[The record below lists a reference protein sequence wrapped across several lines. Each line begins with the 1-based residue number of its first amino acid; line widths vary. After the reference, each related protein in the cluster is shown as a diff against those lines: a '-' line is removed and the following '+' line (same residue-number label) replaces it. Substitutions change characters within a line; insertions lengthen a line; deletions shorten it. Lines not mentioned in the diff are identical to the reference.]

1 MFYLGILISLI
12 GSDNSE
18 IASVALRFGD
28 YIKIQFETTT
38 LPSGLKLG
46 DKFDIFISCN
56 ASSFQVSY
64 FLRTI
69 VPKNM

>member
-28 YIKIQFETTT
+28 NIKIQFEKTT

-46 DKFDIFISCN
+46 DKFDFFISCN
-56 ASSFQVSY
+56 ASSFQV
-64 FLRTI
+64 
-69 VPKNM
+69 

>member
-28 YIKIQFETTT
+28 NIKIQFEKTT

-56 ASSFQVSY
+56 ASSFQV
-64 FLRTI
+64 
-69 VPKNM
+69 

>member
-28 YIKIQFETTT
+28 SIKIQFEKTT

-56 ASSFQVSY
+56 ASSFQV
-64 FLRTI
+64 
-69 VPKNM
+69 